1 MPNYSTPGGQNV
13 DILRATINGET
24 YDGEPTSEI
33 SALLVELN
41 ELIIEGGGAGGGVY
55 AVKGSYP
62 TYADLIAAHPTG
74 EEGDAYLVGDP
85 SHVYVWLTVDAVWHD
100 AGAFS
105 AISGP
110 KGPKG
115 DKGDK
120 GDTGAQGPAGPTG
133 PQGPQGTQG
142 PQGVQ
147 GIPGAQGPTGSTGP
161 KGETGDAGFSPTIEV
176 KTSTTTEYVLTIT
189 TEEGSY
195 DTPNLKGGG
204 SGGAATLG
212 ELDDVTLVN
221 VKSGQVLKF
230 DSAAGKWVNADGV
243 EINSLGDIKDVNLT
257 NLQEGQMLVWDATN
271 NKWINKDKTNP
282 TQYSTMPTASE
293 HPNAVVQYIGATN
306 ASYTKGYFYH
316 SNPTIISGEVVYS
329 WAQIPVQ
336 PDNSNYENLSNL
348 PEINNVQLIGTK
360 SLDDLGIQAIFQYST
375 LPTAAVALA
384 GTIVEYTGVTTA
396 DYKAGF
402 FYQCAYNTETA
413 GYYWRKIDVS
423 DNSALA
429 TRVAALETNQGD
441 MATLIIA
448 GASDIV
454 SALNALAGKGLST
467 ITYVEPNLYIDYT
480 DGTRFTF
487 NVQAILNDTQIG
499 ELANVHDAAIQNTN
513 VLAYNSA
520 ILGYQ
525 PYDVVAA
532 LTATLNSAKT
542 YTDQEIASS
551 IQDDAYIC
559 DSKPVCT
566 YDAGTQT
573 YSVIY
578 YQNQVAKTTS
588 QTDARFYYLSN
599 GDPYCTSWF
608 ITGDSSVDPVEF
620 TYLLSTPDF
629 DDYVN
634 KNTDIVST
642 YATDMPDKTKVP
654 DVAALDAL
662 MAIVNTA
669 LGLKINTANI
679 VDALTSQDANKVL
692 SANQGY
698 IIKALIDAKQD
709 IIQYSTMPA
718 ATVDNLGTIAQY
730 IGADSLAYKSG
741 YWYKCVSDE
750 LPFPTYSWDVIKY
763 SADVDMSLDPTSNN
777 PVANSVLTPAL
788 AAKCEQVVSL
798 PAASA
803 DNVGTIVQYT
813 GGTTSSLTH
822 GWFYECISDGEPTP
836 TYSWVNV
843 PVQEPTEIA
852 TSSTVGVVKPGDGL
866 NIDNAGA
873 LSVVGRLQEIT
884 ELPTAT
890 VDNLDKCYILTD
902 DQIGYTKGGIYQ
914 CQLVPES
921 DPAEYE
927 WVLISAAD
935 VDLSDY
941 QTSWTGT
948 KAAWDALPA
957 ADKALYTLV
966 YITDD
971 NSGITVN
978 SNYIKWE
985 A

>member
-85 SHVYVWLTVDAVWHD
+85 SHVYVWLTVDQVWHD

-212 ELDDVTLVN
+212 ELDDVTLTN
-221 VKSGQVLKF
+221 PHTGQILKYV
-230 DSAAGKWVNADGV
+230 AGVWINADGV
-243 EINSLGDIKDVNLT
+243 EIQSLGDIADVNFS
-257 NLQEGQMLVWDATN
+257 NLQQGQMLIWNAATS
-271 NKWINKDKTNP
+271 KWINADAVNP
-282 TQYSTMPTASE
+282 TQFSTMPEAAE
-293 HPNAVVQYIGATN
+293 HPNAIVQYIGATN
-306 ASYTKGYFYH
+306 ANYTKGYFYH

-384 GTIVEYTGVTTA
+384 GKIVEYTGVTTA

-413 GYYWRKIDVS
+413 GYYWRQIDVS

-467 ITYVEPNLYIDYT
+467 ITYVDPNLYINYT
-480 DGTRFTF
+480 DGTTFTF

-513 VLAYNSA
+513 TLAYNSA

-525 PYDVVAA
+525 PYDIVAA
-532 LTATLNSAKT
+532 LTATLQSAKD
-542 YTDQEIASS
+542 YTDQEIAGAV
-551 IQDDAYIC
+551 QDDAFIC
-559 DSKPVCT
+559 DAKPVCT

-578 YQNQVAKTTS
+578 YQNSVAKTTS
-588 QTDARFYYLSN
+588 DTEARFYYKVN
-599 GDPYCTSWF
+599 NDPYCTSWF
-608 ITGDSSVDPVEF
+608 VTGNSSVDPVEF

-634 KNTDIVST
+634 KNTDITST
-642 YATDMPDKTKVP
+642 YTTDMADKTKVP
-654 DVAALDAL
+654 NVAALDAL
-662 MAIVNTA
+662 MVIVNTA
-669 LGLKINTANI
+669 LGLKVNTSDI
-679 VDALTSQDANKVL
+679 VDNLLSQDATKVL

-698 IIKALIDAKQD
+698 VIKQLIDAKQD
-709 IIQYSTMPA
+709 IIQYSTMPVA
-718 ATVDNLGTIAQY
+718 SADNLGLIAQY
-730 IGADSLAYKSG
+730 IGADSPAYKSG
-741 YWYKCVSDE
+741 YWYKVVSDGE
-750 LPFPTYSWDVIKY
+750 TIPTYSWELIKY
-763 SADVDMSLDPTSNN
+763 SADVDMALDPASNN

-788 AAKCEQVVSL
+788 ASKCSQLDTL

-803 DNVGTIVQYT
+803 DLVGEIVQYT
-813 GGTTSSLTH
+813 GGTSGSLNH
-822 GWFYECISDGEPTP
+822 GWFYQCVSDGELTP

-843 PVQEPTEIA
+843 SVQEPTEIA
-852 TSSTVGVVKPGDGL
+852 TASTVGVVKPGDGL
-866 NIDNAGA
+866 NVDNTGA
-873 LSVVGRLQEIT
+873 LSVVGRLEEIT
-884 ELPTAT
+884 ALPAAT
-890 VDNLDKCYILTD
+890 VDNLAKCYLLTT
-902 DQIGYTKGGIYQ
+902 DQIGYTKGGTYQ

-948 KAAWDALPA
+948 RAAWDALPA